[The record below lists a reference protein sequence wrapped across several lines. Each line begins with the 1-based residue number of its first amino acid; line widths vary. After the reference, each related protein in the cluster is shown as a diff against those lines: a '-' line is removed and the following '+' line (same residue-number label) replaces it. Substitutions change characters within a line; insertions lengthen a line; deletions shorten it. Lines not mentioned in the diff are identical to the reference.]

1 MINENKNISVKTAI
15 FVSLKKIRK
24 MIKLDELYFLI
35 IG

>member
-1 MINENKNISVKTAI
+1 MINESKNISVKIAI

-24 MIKLDELYFLI
+24 MIKLDELDFLI